1 MNNLERK
8 RLFLSNMAQ
17 TRATRGLKVGGGLP
31 FLSLKALFRSLIV
44 CITVSTTS
52 LRSFIAMN
60 KQYLTDRQYAL
71 LISPFDNDY
80 LGCNGVVKAV
90 ACGYPQK

>member
-1 MNNLERK
+1 MIKNNIK
-8 RLFLSNMAQ
+8 KMFLNNQTKAQ
-17 TRATRGLKVGGGLP
+17 DSHSQKTV
-31 FLSLKALFRSLIV
+31 
-44 CITVSTTS
+44 TVSTTS